1 MNFYLNEDLMKII
14 KLPQGERDKRT
25 YNLSLVVVSV
35 FLL

>member
-1 MNFYLNEDLMKII
+1 MNFYLNEDLMKRI

-25 YNLSLVVVSV
+25 DNLSLVVVSV